1 MEIEMNSG
9 DLCLQNTKG
18 SDLSEIPGTS
28 TFSKSID
35 WHHNY
40 PDIIFDFAYEWD
52 IVSDRLEW
60 YGKVHERLGYVQA
73 EFPSTLKEWQKIIHP
88 DDIEQVK
95 KAIHLQLKTG
105 ELYLLE
111 YWVQR
116 KDGNFTSVI
125 DYGTALS
132 NNSGTPYEW
141 VGVMKV

>member
-9 DLCLQNTKG
+9 DVCLKNITG
-18 SDLSEIPGTS
+18 SDFSNIPWAS
-28 TFSKSID
+28 TLSKSINWD
-35 WHHNY
+35 QNY
-40 PDIIFDFAYEWD
+40 PDITFDFAYEWN
-52 IVSDRLEW
+52 IVCDRLEW
-60 YGKVHERLGYVQA
+60 YGKVHEKLGYVQD
-73 EFPSTLKEWQKIIHP
+73 EFPSTIEEWQRIIHP

-95 KAIHLQLKTG
+95 KAIHLHLKTG

-125 DYGTALS
+125 DYGTALR